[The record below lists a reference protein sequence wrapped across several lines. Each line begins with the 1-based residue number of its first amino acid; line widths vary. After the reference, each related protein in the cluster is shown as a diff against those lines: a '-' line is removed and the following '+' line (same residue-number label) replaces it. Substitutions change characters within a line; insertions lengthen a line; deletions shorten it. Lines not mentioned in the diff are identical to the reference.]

1 MAFDM
6 TGQSHEVA
14 TPEDAFQLGL
24 SAAVGLDA
32 DVDLVEAHKWFN
44 IAALRGFN
52 EARLRRQELAELM
65 TAGQVAAAQKAA
77 REWLERH
84 AH

>member
-6 TGQSHEVA
+6 SGTAVEAA
-14 TPEDAFQLGL
+14 TPEVAFQLGL
-24 SAAVGLDA
+24 NAAVGIDTEA
-32 DVDLVEAHKWFN
+32 DLVEAHKWFN
-44 IAALRGFN
+44 IAALRGMT

-65 TAGQVAAAQKAA
+65 TQAQVAAAQKAA

>member
-6 TGQSHEVA
+6 TTAPVETAS
-14 TPEDAFQLGL
+14 PEDAFQMGL
-24 SAAVGLDA
+24 SAAVGLDSE
-32 DVDLVEAHKWFN
+32 VDLVEAHKWFN
-44 IAALRGFN
+44 IAAMRGLT

-65 TAGQVAAAQKAA
+65 TGAQVAAAQKAA
-77 REWLERH
+77 REWIQRQ